1 MPEVHGIQGE
11 HVGVY
16 GDQVGLDLK
25 LDLLSRGCKVV
36 SLRGLGKLTGWGGIM
51 KLS

>member
-1 MPEVHGIQGE
+1 M
-11 HVGVY
+11 GVY
-16 GDQVGLDLK
+16 GDQAGLDLE
-25 LDLLSRGCKVV
+25 LGLLSQGYKVV

>member
-1 MPEVHGIQGE
+1 M
-11 HVGVY
+11 GVY

-25 LDLLSRGCKVV
+25 LDLLSQGCKVV